1 MNEKV
6 TLADQNSTKIQQD
19 VVKALEQVQG
29 GLEESLKNA
38 KDELS
43 KMLITKYQLNEKES
57 DIIK

>member
-1 MNEKV
+1 MDEKV
-6 TLADQNSTKIQQD
+6 TLADKNSTKIQQD

-29 GLEESLKNA
+29 SLEKSLKNA

-43 KMLITKYQLNEKES
+43 KMLMTKYQLNEKES